1 MIYRCVMRTNTLVGI
16 LLVSSLLA
24 ACASTPV
31 PVSPTG
37 ATAVQPVTLTVSAA
51 SDLTYAFGEI
61 GKQFEAETGHKVV
74 FNFGSTGQLTQQI
87 EQGAPVDVFAA
98 ANVSFVED
106 LERQGLIL
114 PDTKQLY
121 ARGRIT
127 LWTRA
132 DSPLQITSLADL
144 TRPEVRRIAIANPDH
159 APYGVAARQ
168 AMQTAGIW
176 EAVQSKLVL
185 GENVRQTLQYA
196 ETGNVDVAI
205 VALSLSVPAAG
216 GTSGRWTLIP
226 QDLHPPIDQA
236 LAVIKGTK
244 HEAAARAFA
253 TFVNGPQGRQIMRK
267 YGLVLPGEEPDPMNW
282 QPLLLS
288 LQVTAVATVLMV
300 VCGLPLALLLA
311 RRRFRG
317 AALVETLVSLPLVL
331 PPTVVGYY
339 LLLVLGRGSP
349 TVEWFGW
356 QILFTWGAAAIAS
369 AIMGFPLF
377 VLISARGHRRRRSG
391 VGARRAH
398 VGLVGTRG
406 DAPHHPAAGATRH
419 PGRPGAGGDTRIGRI
434 RRDLDGRRQHPRD
447 VRRRCRWRFTMRCRT
462 GSMIKPTRW
471 FCC

>member
-1 MIYRCVMRTNTLVGI
+1 MIYRSLMRTNLLKGI
-16 LLVSSLLA
+16 LLIAMLLA
-24 ACASTPV
+24 ACTSTPV
-31 PVSPTG
+31 PVGPTG
-37 ATAVQPVTLTVSAA
+37 TTDAEPATLTVSAA

-114 PDTKQLY
+114 PGTKQLY

-176 EAVQSKLVL
+176 EAVQPKLVL
-185 GENVRQTLQYA
+185 GDNVRQTLQYA
-196 ETGNVDVAI
+196 ETGNVDVAV

-226 QDLHPPIDQA
+226 QELHPPIDQA
-236 LAVIKGTK
+236 LAVIKDTK

-267 YGLVLPGEEPDPMNW
+267 YGLVLPGEEPI
-282 QPLLLS
+282 Q
-288 LQVTAVATVLMV
+288 
-300 VCGLPLALLLA
+300 
-311 RRRFRG
+311 
-317 AALVETLVSLPLVL
+317 
-331 PPTVVGYY
+331 
-339 LLLVLGRGSP
+339 
-349 TVEWFGW
+349 
-356 QILFTWGAAAIAS
+356 
-369 AIMGFPLF
+369 
-377 VLISARGHRRRRSG
+377 
-391 VGARRAH
+391 
-398 VGLVGTRG
+398 
-406 DAPHHPAAGATRH
+406 
-419 PGRPGAGGDTRIGRI
+419 
-434 RRDLDGRRQHPRD
+434 
-447 VRRRCRWRFTMRCRT
+447 
-462 GSMIKPTRW
+462 
-471 FCC
+471 